1 MFLFKLL
8 AVPIKAIFGTF
19 GVFVAAILNAFI
31 VSYIMRALAWNG
43 VVNFGNGAIMV
54 GMVIAFVLTFIA
66 SGSK

>member
-1 MFLFKLL
+1 MFLFKILTT
-8 AVPIKAIFGTF
+8 PIKAIFGVF

-31 VSYIMRALAWNG
+31 VSYIMRALVWNG
-43 VVNFGNGAIMV
+43 IVNLGNGAIMV